1 MVVGG
6 EGAVARAILSDT
18 AECPAITIGTSPGP
32 MRVRAKPDS
41 GDKAAFPILVCEAP
55 IPSDATSAAIEGRA
69 LPLPKPTLSAVA
81 ALGDTGCRL
90 KAAKTQVQGD
100 HDYHPAGQFQDCDLQ
115 SKWPF
120 SRLSHTVAARKPDLV
135 VHVGDYIYRESPCPQ
150 GDAGCKGSPYGD
162 NWQTWQAD
170 FFTPAEALLAA
181 APWIATRG
189 NHEICKRAGTGYFRF
204 LDPNLALGDT
214 PPACID
220 YAAPDTANIA
230 GKSFIVMDLERR
242 QDFARTTPVT
252 AHPMRRCS
260 PVSSWRRQRVRQPP
274 PDLGDRTELHAQPHA
289 PAAMSAWGGKLP
301 DGIDLALAGHMHMW
315 ELLTFTDQ
323 RSPQLIV
330 GTGGTALDP
339 KIERSL
345 AGMKVG
351 GATVRFGRA
360 ERDWGFTMLMPG
372 QGGTGW
378 TATFVTLKGK
388 AKFACRIERAQV
400 ILRTPGDAGSLNAYA
415 LEEAIARRSS
425 STQATDP
432 AAAGSIFSEGS
443 AAAAMLLEGTHIL
456 LETSKFY
463 RRLRVQAFR
472 TLHRCPR
479 RVGRRRSTTAVA
491 RYSN

>member
-1 MVVGG
+1 MIGAGVRRRSLVAGAHRVLLARSLRSTPAPATAQSAKLEAAYVVVGG

-120 SRLSHTVAARKPDLV
+120 SRLSHTVGRASPTWSSTSATTSIARAPARKATRAARAALMATTGRPGRPISL
-135 VHVGDYIYRESPCPQ
+135 RRRRRCSPPRRGSRPAATTKSASAPAPATSASRRQ
-150 GDAGCKGSPYGD
+150 LGAG
-162 NWQTWQAD
+162 
-170 FFTPAEALLAA
+170 
-181 APWIATRG
+181 R
-189 NHEICKRAGTGYFRF
+189 
-204 LDPNLALGDT
+204 
-214 PPACID
+214 
-220 YAAPDTANIA
+220 YAARLHRSRRALY
-230 GKSFIVMDLERR
+230 GEYRR
-242 QDFARTTPVT
+242 QVLHRDGFQPTPGIRARTTPVT

-260 PVSSWRRQRVRQPP
+260 PVSAGARQRVRQPP
-274 PDLGDRTELHAQPHA
+274 PDLGDRTELHAHPHA
-289 PAAMSAWGGKLP
+289 PAGAERVGRQAT

-330 GTGGTALDP
+330 GTWSTALDP

-388 AKFACRIERAQV
+388 AKFACRIERAQASCG
-400 ILRTPGDAGSLNAYA
+400 RR
-415 LEEAIARRSS
+415 AIA
-425 STQATDP
+425 
-432 AAAGSIFSEGS
+432 
-443 AAAAMLLEGTHIL
+443 
-456 LETSKFY
+456 
-463 RRLRVQAFR
+463 
-472 TLHRCPR
+472 
-479 RVGRRRSTTAVA
+479 GR
-491 RYSN
+491 

>member
-1 MVVGG
+1 MNPPIPRLFANDWRPRAATQSCRGGTLSLACALAALTPAPATAQSAKLEAAYVVVGG

-220 YAAPDTANIA
+220 HAAPYTANIA
-230 GKSFIVMDLERR
+230 GKSFIVMDSSDARDSCANDACDSAPYAAL
-242 QDFARTTPVT
+242 FAGLKLAPGSVFVSHRPIWGIGRNFTLNRTLQQ
-252 AHPMRRCS
+252 A
-260 PVSSWRRQRVRQPP
+260 
-274 PDLGDRTELHAQPHA
+274 L
-289 PAAMSAWGGKLP
+289 SAWGGKLP

-388 AKFACRIERAQV
+388 AKFACRIERAQASCG
-400 ILRTPGDAGSLNAYA
+400 RR
-415 LEEAIARRSS
+415 AIA
-425 STQATDP
+425 
-432 AAAGSIFSEGS
+432 
-443 AAAAMLLEGTHIL
+443 
-456 LETSKFY
+456 
-463 RRLRVQAFR
+463 
-472 TLHRCPR
+472 
-479 RVGRRRSTTAVA
+479 GR
-491 RYSN
+491 